1 MDFKT
6 FVLFF
11 INFSITCTD
20 DDDLLKMEELVLQKS
35 CEIHRLLQSV
45 ILPIHEHSSVIL
57 ICFPII

>member
-20 DDDLLKMEELVLQKS
+20 DDLLKMEELVLQKS
-35 CEIHRLLQSV
+35 SEIHRLLQSV